1 MEYLQKSNYN
11 KIPTSEIRTVDSD
24 YTSHESSDDVS
35 QEDDFRE
42 EETATTQE
50 VQRSKAVGNEKL
62 TAAEEERLQ
71 SGMRNGWLFI
81 ALNICDEF
89 AVCLNRGGL
98 DEVITHALLVSTSD
112 TAFVSAA
119 CTPFGVRDSRQ
130 CQHAN
135 PAQLPQQRPEGG
147 DAGRLPCS
155 SSR

>member
-1 MEYLQKSNYN
+1 MPALGLALRTARVSAQVYAGKFLFVCCISSYNFLALQSWLAYKGVEYLQKSNYN

-24 YTSHESSDDVS
+24 YTSQDSSDDVS
-35 QEDDFRE
+35 QEDDFRD

-98 DEVITHALLVSTSD
+98 DEVITHNPC
-112 TAFVSAA
+112 AA
-119 CTPFGVRDSRQ
+119 CVDI
-130 CQHAN
+130 
-135 PAQLPQQRPEGG
+135 
-147 DAGRLPCS
+147 
-155 SSR
+155 